1 MEFNKPTTIQVD
13 NKKITNNPTTGKITI
28 QEKGEEP
35 IVYNWAILA
44 INETTA
50 TIKEG
55 INITTID
62 LIIEEE
68 VNPARYQRI
77 TQFRDNKPEP
87 QKKEAPKKET
97 TKKQDTNKKE

>member
-44 INETTA
+44 ITENTA